1 MTIIPKAIYR
11 FNAIPIKL
19 PKAFFTEPEQ
29 KILNLY
35 GNTKDPKWL
44 KTILRK
50 KSRAGGSRVP
60 DFGLLYKATVIKT
73 VWYWHKNRHINPWK
87 RMGIPEIN
95 PHTYGQLIYA
105 KVDKNIQGEKTSSSK
120 VLSGKQDSYMQKS
133 QTRIFSLTKYKNKI
147 KID

>member
-1 MTIIPKAIYR
+1 
-11 FNAIPIKL
+11 
-19 PKAFFTEPEQ
+19 
-29 KILNLY
+29 
-35 GNTKDPKWL
+35 
-44 KTILRK
+44 
-50 KSRAGGSRVP
+50 
-60 DFGLLYKATVIKT
+60 
-73 VWYWHKNRHINPWK
+73 
-87 RMGIPEIN
+87 MGIPEIN

>member
-1 MTIIPKAIYR
+1 MLMKEIEGNTNRWEDISCSWIRKIIIVKMSILPKAIYR

-73 VWYWHKNRHINPWK
+73 VWYWHKNRHID
-87 RMGIPEIN
+87 
-95 PHTYGQLIYA
+95 LYA
-105 KVDKNIQGEKTSSSK
+105 ENYKTLMK
-120 VLSGKQDSYMQKS
+120 
-133 QTRIFSLTKYKNKI
+133 
-147 KID
+147 